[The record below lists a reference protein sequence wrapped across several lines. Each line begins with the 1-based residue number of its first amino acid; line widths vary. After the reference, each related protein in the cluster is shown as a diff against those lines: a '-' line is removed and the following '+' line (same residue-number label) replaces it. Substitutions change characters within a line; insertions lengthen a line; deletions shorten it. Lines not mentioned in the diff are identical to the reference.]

1 MMYLPKVTLVA
12 ASDIKLSETIQSLT
26 KSKTDIIFNTV
37 KLFTSTDVKPTDNE
51 IIVEH
56 ISPITCSKD
65 YSYFIMYELHKHIA
79 TEYCLITQHDGW
91 VVNPTSWTNKF
102 LEYDY
107 IGAPWPS
114 GKVGNGG
121 FSLRSMRFLRYFSD
135 NNTPYVPNND
145 GLYLE
150 DSIISTIYGHE
161 LTESGIQFAPEDV
174 ANQFSRELYYEKSH
188 ETPFGFHSFRDR
200 NFMYLNL

>member
-1 MMYLPKVTLVA
+1 MKYLPKVTLVA
-12 ASDIKLSETIQSLT
+12 ASDIKLSETIRSLT

-37 KLFTSTDVKPTDNE
+37 KLFTSTDLMPKDNE

-56 ISPITCSKD
+56 VSPITSSKD
-65 YSYFIMYELHKHIA
+65 YSYFIMYELHKHIT

-91 VVNPTSWTNKF
+91 VVNPTSWTDKF
-102 LEYDY
+102 LQYDY

-121 FSLRSMRFLRYFSD
+121 FSLRSMRFLKYFSD
-135 NNTPYVPNND
+135 NNKPFVPNGD

-150 DSIISTIYGHE
+150 DSIITTIYGE
-161 LTESGIQFAPEDV
+161 DLAKDGLLFAPEDI
-174 ANQFSRELYYEKSH
+174 ANQFSRELYYEKSC
-188 ETPFGFHSFRDR
+188 ESPFGFHSFRDR
-200 NFMYLNL
+200 NFIYLNF